1 VSALRALVPRALRR
15 SLGAQVARVRAARL
29 ERDLARI
36 ASGNDT
42 IVAGPWLG
50 EVGFE
55 LVYWVPFLRWFTER
69 FRVDPARMLIVSRGG
84 TRSWYRPFASS
95 YRDIFD
101 HFSPEEY
108 RRKHD
113 ERVAA
118 NGEQKQR
125 KVLAFEHD
133 LLQELTRDVRSRT
146 MLHPSTMYEL
156 FNPFW
161 WTHTDDS
168 WVLSHARYQKLDAG
182 ADVPDLPTSPYT
194 AVKFYFN
201 DCFPATDE
209 NRAFVR
215 RTIEQL
221 AAQGPVVS
229 LTTGLQLDDHGGVD
243 AHALGVRP
251 FPADVSPRDN
261 LGLQSAIVARADA
274 FVGTYGGFSYLAPF
288 LGVRSIAYYGD
299 PNGFS
304 RRHLLMVRSALHTL
318 ESDNLLDVRAV
329 GSDPIFTGARRNW
342 GLTPLPE

>member
-1 VSALRALVPRALRR
+1 MNTLRALVPRAVRR
-15 SLGAQVARVRAARL
+15 GIGAQVARVRGAKL
-29 ERDLARI
+29 ERDLARL

-69 FRVDPARMLIVSRGG
+69 FHVDPGRMLIVSRGG
-84 TRSWYRPFASS
+84 TRSWYRPFAAA

-101 HFSPEEY
+101 QLSPEEY

-125 KVLAFEHD
+125 TVLAFEHD
-133 LLQELTRDVRSRT
+133 LLRQLTSDIRSRT

-161 WTHTDDS
+161 WTHTDDT
-168 WVLSHARYQKLDAG
+168 WVLNHARYQKLDAG
-182 ADVPDLPTSPYT
+182 ADLPDLPAQPYT

-215 RTIEQL
+215 RTVEQL
-221 AAQGPVVS
+221 AARGPVVS

-261 LGLQSAIVARADA
+261 LGLQSAIVARAEA

-304 RRHLLMVRSALHTL
+304 RRHLLMVRSALHTIGA
-318 ESDNLLDVRAV
+318 DGLLDVRA
-329 GSDPIFTGARRNW
+329 SC
-342 GLTPLPE
+342 